1 MTMKEELL
9 VLWIFVTVII
19 ALLVTHIAGHLA
31 FVLENCI
38 AFALPTLNL

>member
-9 VLWIFVTVII
+9 VLWIFVTVIV

-31 FVLENCI
+31 FVWENC
-38 AFALPTLNL
+38 FACALRMLNL